1 MSGFIEKGDDVG
13 YSEKIKICIQSF
25 FESEDWTYSF
35 DTDGVFIARLSF
47 DNKLRH
53 CVIKAVLGYDY
64 YVVYGE
70 IAIFADDDSFIGVSE
85 YLHRINNRLENG
97 SFELDYEDGG
107 IRFKVFTDCGDKCDC
122 LPTHSIIKRTLE
134 LPGIMFEKYGNG
146 LLAVMFGFKKP
157 LEALRDIDY
166 RETVSF

>member
-1 MSGFIEKGDDVG
+1 MG

-25 FESEDWTYSF
+25 FESEDWRYSF
-35 DTDGVFIARLSF
+35 DTDGIFITRLSF

-70 IAIFADDDSFIGVSE
+70 IAIFADDDSIAVVSE

-97 SFELDYEDGG
+97 SFELDYAAK
-107 IRFKVFTDCGDKCDC
+107 ISR
-122 LPTHSIIKRTLE
+122 
-134 LPGIMFEKYGNG
+134 
-146 LLAVMFGFKKP
+146 
-157 LEALRDIDY
+157 ALRTKSAQV
-166 RETVSF
+166 RSRSL

>member
-1 MSGFIEKGDDVG
+1 MG
-13 YSEKIKICIQSF
+13 YSEKIKMCIQSF
-25 FESEDWTYSF
+25 FESEDWRYSF
-35 DTDGVFIARLSF
+35 DTDGIFITRLSF

-70 IAIFADDDSFIGVSE
+70 IAIFADDDSIAVVAE

-97 SFELDYEDGG
+97 SFELDYEDGR
-107 IRFKVFTDCGDKCDC
+107 IRFKVFADCGDNCDC

-146 LLAVMFGFKKP
+146 LLAVMFGFKTP
-157 LEALRDIDY
+157 LEALHDIDY
-166 RETVSF
+166 RETICF